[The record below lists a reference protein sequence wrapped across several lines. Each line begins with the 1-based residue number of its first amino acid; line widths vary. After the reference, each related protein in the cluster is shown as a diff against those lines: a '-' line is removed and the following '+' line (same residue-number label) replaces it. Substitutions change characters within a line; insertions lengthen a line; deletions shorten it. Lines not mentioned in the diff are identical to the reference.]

1 MGTLRLPALSR
12 RSLRAGS
19 SGAEAGT
26 SEGACAPRRNPTRY
40 TFIMTVPTALRRA
53 ASWRR
58 IGLWLAVA
66 AACWLAARA
75 CERHTLLSIVS
86 TGSRIEVAAD
96 SSSIAVPL
104 TVDSVRRIEVVAT
117 TSAFAPGGRTLTVTQ
132 GPSTV
137 LVDRLPARF
146 ELPRDEAAPVGDWEI
161 DDHAGTGL
169 GYARDIALAGP
180 FELAAVFT
188 GRPQQHLLVN
198 FVGTPSF
205 SVSFRRGLI
214 NNDLFVWDSDWRPL
228 AVTSIDPQ
236 PGADA
241 LAALAM
247 VLDPAAAAAG
257 LIGAFLLLLRL
268 APDGAASRPSE
279 SSGGDVLLA
288 TAAVTLAA
296 AAAVSSLWMAGSILE
311 RLPHLPDETVQLL
324 QARWLSEGRLDQAV
338 AAIQDHLD
346 LPFTYVSS
354 GRWVAHYP
362 PGWPLLLAAGLEL
375 GAAWAVAPVLGGL
388 YVLLVWMLGRELF
401 DRTTGLLA
409 AGLAA
414 LSPMCRIIFGSHL
427 SHAGSATAIVLALL
441 LLVIARRRGSA
452 VLAGCGGLGF
462 ALAFAIRPLTAV
474 AVAIPVAVLLLDELR
489 RPERGPGGVG
499 VLLGAGIGGV
509 IGSLPLLWTNLVVAG
524 NALHLPYTLAKGTMY
539 GLANLPFGLRNLDA
553 ILASTVPALFG
564 WGWGS
569 SWVWMFQALPLAFAW
584 IPFLLRRAGRAEL
597 LLLAVVA
604 CLAAAHLGTQ
614 GPRPARLRTPLLFDA
629 FFALYLLTA
638 RGVLELARIGA
649 DGLDAA
655 RGRAPR
661 NVATAAAA
669 AVLLAGLCLPAAIA
683 LPDRLRLYHGYNG
696 VDGSLERAI
705 AEAGLDR
712 AVVVFADDDWQ
723 DWAMASRYMTGQLA
737 GDLVFARSLDDNSAL
752 WAAYPDRPVWVWNE
766 GRLEKIEDQRT
777 KSDR

>member
-146 ELPRDEAAPVGDWEI
+146 ELPRGEAAPVGDWEI

-236 PGADA
+236 PG
-241 LAALAM
+241 
-247 VLDPAAAAAG
+247 
-257 LIGAFLLLLRL
+257 
-268 APDGAASRPSE
+268 
-279 SSGGDVLLA
+279 
-288 TAAVTLAA
+288 
-296 AAAVSSLWMAGSILE
+296 
-311 RLPHLPDETVQLL
+311 
-324 QARWLSEGRLDQAV
+324 
-338 AAIQDHLD
+338 
-346 LPFTYVSS
+346 S
-354 GRWVAHYP
+354 GRP
-362 PGWPLLLAAGLEL
+362 
-375 GAAWAVAPVLGGL
+375 
-388 YVLLVWMLGRELF
+388 
-401 DRTTGLLA
+401 
-409 AGLAA
+409 
-414 LSPMCRIIFGSHL
+414 
-427 SHAGSATAIVLALL
+427 
-441 LLVIARRRGSA
+441 
-452 VLAGCGGLGF
+452 
-462 ALAFAIRPLTAV
+462 
-474 AVAIPVAVLLLDELR
+474 
-489 RPERGPGGVG
+489 
-499 VLLGAGIGGV
+499 
-509 IGSLPLLWTNLVVAG
+509 
-524 NALHLPYTLAKGTMY
+524 
-539 GLANLPFGLRNLDA
+539 
-553 ILASTVPALFG
+553 
-564 WGWGS
+564 
-569 SWVWMFQALPLAFAW
+569 
-584 IPFLLRRAGRAEL
+584 RRAGD
-597 LLLAVVA
+597 
-604 CLAAAHLGTQ
+604 
-614 GPRPARLRTPLLFDA
+614 GPRP
-629 FFALYLLTA
+629 
-638 RGVLELARIGA
+638 RGG
-649 DGLDAA
+649 
-655 RGRAPR
+655 RGGPDRR
-661 NVATAAAA
+661 
-669 AVLLAGLCLPAAIA
+669 LPAAPA
-683 LPDRLRLYHGYNG
+683 ARAGRRG
-696 VDGSLERAI
+696 VATVRKAR
-705 AEAGLDR
+705 EA
-712 AVVVFADDDWQ
+712 
-723 DWAMASRYMTGQLA
+723 ASCSRRQPS
-737 GDLVFARSLDDNSAL
+737 RSL
-752 WAAYPDRPVWVWNE
+752 RP
-766 GRLEKIEDQRT
+766 RP
-777 KSDR
+777 